1 MSVPATL
8 TAAGLSSSPR
18 TTARRWILV
27 FVLLLAAI
35 LNSATKIGA
44 ALGILIAGLLIA
56 AYGWRTMFYVLGGV
70 GVAFLVL
77 WFMFAPEPERTG
89 REKSTTGEEPSLW
102 DILSNR
108 DAWGTF

>member
-35 LNSATKIGA
+35 LNSADRTSLSVAAPQLTAELHLSPVQMGYLLSSFFWTYAIGQFV
-44 ALGILIAGLLIA
+44 AG
-56 AYGWRTMFYVLGGV
+56 
-70 GVAFLVL
+70 
-77 WFMFAPEPERTG
+77 WFTDRYPVKWVFAIG
-89 REKSTTGEEPSLW
+89 FV
-102 DILSNR
+102 I
-108 DAWGTF
+108 